1 VALRQDWSDHPCPIA
16 RALDVAGDPWVVLVV
31 REALFGAR
39 RFEQFRD
46 RLRVADNVLSRRLAR
61 MVADGLMVKEPYRGR
76 QRTHDEY
83 VLTEAG
89 ADLLPVLDALAKWGG
104 RYTEVPAQHTEM
116 SVVHDGHRSTNATVC
131 SECGAALTVADR
143 SYQREWISA

>member
-1 VALRQDWSDHPCPIA
+1 VTLRQDWSRHPCPIA
-16 RALDVAGDPWVVLVV
+16 RALDVVGDPWVILVI

-46 RLRVADNVLSRRLAR
+46 RLRVADNVLSRRLSQ
-61 MVADGLMVKEPYRGR
+61 MVDAGLLAKEPYRGK

-89 ADLLPVLDALAKWGG
+89 ADLLPALDALANWGA
-104 RYTEVPAQHTEM
+104 RYTEAPAKNTRM
-116 SVVHDGHRSTNATVC
+116 VITHDGHPTTSPTVC
-131 SECGAALTVADR
+131 STCGADLTAADR
-143 SYQREWISA
+143 TYQREWITA

>member
-1 VALRQDWSDHPCPIA
+1 VALRQDWSRHPCPIA
-16 RALDVAGDPWVVLVV
+16 RALDVAGDPWVMLVV

-39 RFEQFRD
+39 KFEQFRD
-46 RLRVADNVLSRRLAR
+46 RLQVADNVLSRRLAQ
-61 MVADGLMVKEPYRGR
+61 MVTDGLLVKEPYRGK

-89 ADLLPVLDALAKWGG
+89 ADLLPALDALAKWGAK
-104 RYTEVPAQHTEM
+104 YTEAPAKSTRM
-116 SVVHDGHRSTNATVC
+116 SVIHDGHRSTDATTC
-131 SECGAALTVADR
+131 SECGAELSVADR